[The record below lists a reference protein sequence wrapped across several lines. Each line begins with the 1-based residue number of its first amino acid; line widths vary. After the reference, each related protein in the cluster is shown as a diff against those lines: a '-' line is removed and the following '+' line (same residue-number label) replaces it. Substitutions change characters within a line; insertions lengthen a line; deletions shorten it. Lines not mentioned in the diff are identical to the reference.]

1 MNKNAAIVPKKA
13 PSFNPLDTS
22 EYPNRV
28 FKNMFVS
35 VVGGFIF
42 QVMHRM
48 EGKWSGLSAVP
59 VGVSLVDGDEMEEEE
74 DAPVTT
80 CDLRFDSHGYWV
92 ERRNNVD
99 PTGLVSTRTIRYT
112 PIGNGKLRVE
122 MSDGMYAE
130 CKVEM
135 VEMSPYLLIT
145 TAVNAHTGKPVLVE
159 SVTILDNTRR
169 VRTIQDF
176 SSVGNMTD
184 VYVINEKRVLDPSA
198 QSIAPYEMLHT
209 KTESI

>member
-1 MNKNAAIVPKKA
+1 M
-13 PSFNPLDTS
+13 
-22 EYPNRV
+22 
-28 FKNMFVS
+28 
-35 VVGGFIF
+35 
-42 QVMHRM
+42 
-48 EGKWSGLSAVP
+48 P

-92 ERRNNVD
+92 ERRSNVD

>member
-1 MNKNAAIVPKKA
+1 MER
-13 PSFNPLDTS
+13 S
-22 EYPNRV
+22 ER
-28 FKNMFVS
+28 
-35 VVGGFIF
+35 
-42 QVMHRM
+42 R
-48 EGKWSGLSAVP
+48 A

-74 DAPVTT
+74 DVPVTT

-198 QSIAPYEMLHT
+198 QSDCAPT
-209 KTESI
+209 RCFIRRRSRSSCFSIPFVCFLGNG